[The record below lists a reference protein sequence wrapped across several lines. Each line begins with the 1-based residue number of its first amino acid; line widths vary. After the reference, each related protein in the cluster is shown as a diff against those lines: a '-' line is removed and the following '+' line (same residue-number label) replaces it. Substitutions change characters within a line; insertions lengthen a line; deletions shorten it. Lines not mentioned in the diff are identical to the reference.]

1 MLVNRRLGATLHP
14 NKQSIKTTQIKP
26 IGNYLNWDWQV
37 VSCVSTECLYLG
49 LIIHNCACMHYKD
62 GSPELNWVG
71 HECAPNHTPSIA
83 HLCPDECLKAGLK
96 VVDAAVVELGHLI
109 QQLLV
114 LRFKV
119 LPDWSQLLPGLAGG
133 KPKTSTKHTSSSL
146 WSLSNH
152 IPATFSGMSS
162 VNNHEKQYENENV
175 F

>member
-1 MLVNRRLGATLHP
+1 MY
-14 NKQSIKTTQIKP
+14 Q
-26 IGNYLNWDWQV
+26 LNAH
-37 VSCVSTECLYLG
+37 TYLG
-49 LIIHNCACMHYKD
+49 LIIQNCACMYALQRWLTGVKL
-62 GSPELNWVG
+62 GM
-71 HECAPNHTPSIA
+71 CAPSHTIA
-83 HLCPDECLKAGLK
+83 HLCTDECLKAGLK

>member
-1 MLVNRRLGATLHP
+1 MGPSLGLITLRLGGGRQGGSHTLSSTLPLSLALMLVNRRLGATLHP

-119 LPDWSQLLPGLAGG
+119 LPDWSQLLPGLD
-133 KPKTSTKHTSSSL
+133 SSGQTEDRL
-146 WSLSNH
+146 
-152 IPATFSGMSS
+152 T
-162 VNNHEKQYENENV
+162 Q
-175 F
+175 